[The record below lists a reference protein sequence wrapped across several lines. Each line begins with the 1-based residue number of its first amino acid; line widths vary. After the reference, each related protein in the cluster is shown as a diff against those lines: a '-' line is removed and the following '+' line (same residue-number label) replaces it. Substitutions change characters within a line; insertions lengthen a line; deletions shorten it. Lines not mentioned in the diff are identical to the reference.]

1 MSLLLLQSPTPAMGF
16 KQARQAKMVT
26 CVRAIE
32 CVSVCL
38 CVWVQDALF
47 FQSLGKNNRFGDF
60 SLSDMIL
67 PGLML
72 QVCEDLSLSV
82 SSHQWHK
89 IFHKRQELWDV
100 RCEKRDVMSL
110 SAKSG
115 SQ

>member
-1 MSLLLLQSPTPAMGF
+1 
-16 KQARQAKMVT
+16 MVT
-26 CVRAIE
+26 CIRAIE
-32 CVSVCL
+32 CVCVCV
-38 CVWVQDALF
+38 CGFKMHQF
-47 FQSLGKNNRFGDF
+47 FQFLGKNNRFGDF
-60 SLSDMIL
+60 SLSDMMIL

-100 RCEKRDVMSL
+100 RCDMGCHEFVSKIW
-110 SAKSG
+110 SG